1 MRHFLRYAVLVLM
14 LITILTASIL
24 YMQGNRP
31 SLEKRIITAAD
42 RMIIDEGECSID
54 LSELFDDVDW
64 DTVSIFIAGNAKQIH
79 DSLCVD
85 NDISDGIVFT
95 FNGKRVMLE
104 MSAYDFLHDELPL
117 ISYHVVRT
125 QDDDPYYESR
135 SRDRAILH
143 IKKFMSNSGEYK
155 YLVYLI

>member
-1 MRHFLRYAVLVLM
+1 MRSFLRYAILA
-14 LITILTASIL
+14 LILIAILTAGIL
-24 YMQGNRP
+24 CIQVNRP
-31 SLEKRIITAAD
+31 SLEKRIIMAAD
-42 RMIIDEGECSID
+42 RMIIDEGECNID

-64 DTVSIFIAGNAKQIH
+64 DTVSIFIAGNAKQIRN
-79 DSLCVD
+79 SLYVD

-95 FNGKRVMLE
+95 SNGKRVMLE
-104 MSAYDFLHDELPL
+104 MSTYDFLHDELPL

-135 SRDRAILH
+135 SRDQAILH